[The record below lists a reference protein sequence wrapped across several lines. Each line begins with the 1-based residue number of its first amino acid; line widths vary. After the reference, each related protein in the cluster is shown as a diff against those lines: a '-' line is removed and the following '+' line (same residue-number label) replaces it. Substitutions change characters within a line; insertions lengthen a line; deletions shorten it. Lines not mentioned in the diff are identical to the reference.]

1 MNPAPPATTR
11 QVQDRERRQEEI
23 ELVAAMGRGSSDALA
38 VLYDRYSPMLMALA
52 VRVLRD
58 PAEAEEIL
66 QEAFLQAWRQ
76 AKRYDPARSSVV
88 TWLVLLT
95 RSRAID
101 RLRSRRVTERTV
113 TAVRDEPTTDHTSP
127 TGVRDVLL
135 QERRTRLRQELAR
148 LPEAQREVLELAF
161 FRGLTQR
168 EIAEETGTPLGTV
181 KTRSLL
187 AMKKLRQA
195 LQDEMDELL

>member
-1 MNPAPPATTR
+1 MDPASPATTR

-38 VLYDRYSPMLMALA
+38 ALYDRYSPMLMALA

-101 RLRSRRVTERTV
+101 RLRSRRVVDRTHDQ
-113 TAVRDEPTTDHTSP
+113 ARHGAALHESP
-127 TGVRDVLL
+127 AGP
-135 QERRTRLRQELAR
+135 RRVQQMDRRRRIRAALAE
-148 LPEAQREVLELAF
+148 LPEEQRQVVEYAYY
-161 FRGLTQR
+161 RGMTQS
-168 EIAEETGTPLGTV
+168 EIAAETGIPLGTV
-181 KTRSLL
+181 KTRTLL
-187 AMKKLRQA
+187 ALRKLRAA
-195 LQDEMDELL
+195 LREELGDLL

>member
-1 MNPAPPATTR
+1 MDPAPPATTMPVT
-11 QVQDRERRQEEI
+11 QERRQEEI

-38 VLYDRYSPMLMALA
+38 VLYDRYAPMLTALA
-52 VRVLRD
+52 VRILRD
-58 PAEAEEIL
+58 QAEAEEIL

-76 AKRYDPARSSVV
+76 ARRYDSTRSSVI

-101 RLRSRRVTERTV
+101 RLRSRQVAERTLS
-113 TAVRDEPTTDHTSP
+113 AVRDEPATDHTSP
-127 TGVRDVLL
+127 TGVRDVFL
-135 QERRTRLRQELAR
+135 QERRSRLRQELAR

-168 EIAEETGTPLGTV
+168 EIAEQTGTPLGTV

-187 AMKKLRQA
+187 AMKKLREAMQA
-195 LQDEMDELL
+195 EMDELL

>member
-1 MNPAPPATTR
+1 MDPAAPASSK
-11 QVQDRERRQEEI
+11 QDPERRQEEI
-23 ELVAAMGRGSSDALA
+23 ELVAAIGRGSSEALA
-38 VLYDRYSPMLMALA
+38 ALCDRYSGMLMALA
-52 VRVLRD
+52 VRILRD
-58 PAEAEEIL
+58 DAEAEEIL

-76 AKRYDPARSSVV
+76 ARRYDPERSSVV

-101 RLRSRRVTERTV
+101 RLRSRHVAERTLS
-113 TAVRDEPTTDHTSP
+113 AVRDERRSDHTSP
-127 TGVRDVLL
+127 TGLRDVFL
-135 QERRTRLRQELAR
+135 QERRKRLREELAR
-148 LPEAQREVLELAF
+148 LPETQREVLELAF

-168 EIAEETGTPLGTV
+168 EIAEETETPLGTV

-187 AMKKLRQA
+187 AMKKLRDA

>member
-1 MNPAPPATTR
+1 MNPAPPATTK

-23 ELVAAMGRGSSDALA
+23 ELVAAMSRGSSDALA

-76 AKRYDPARSSVV
+76 AKRYDPSRSSVV

-101 RLRSRRVTERTV
+101 RLRSRRVAERTV
-113 TAVRDEPTTDHTSP
+113 TAVRDEQTTVHTSP

-168 EIAEETGTPLGTV
+168 EIAEETGTPLGTI

>member
-1 MNPAPPATTR
+1 MR
-11 QVQDRERRQEEI
+11 DRERHQEEI
-23 ELVAAMGRGSSDALA
+23 ELVAAMGRGSFDALA

-101 RLRSRRVTERTV
+101 RRRSRRVAEHTL
-113 TAVRDEPTTDHTSP
+113 TAMRDERASDHTSP
-127 TGVRDVLL
+127 TDVREALL
-135 QERRTRLRQELAR
+135 QERRSRLREELAR
-148 LPEAQREVLELAF
+148 LSGAQREVLELAF

-168 EIAEETGTPLGTV
+168 EIAEETGTPLGAI

-187 AMKKLRQA
+187 AMKKLREG
-195 LQDEMDELL
+195 LQDETRRVGSGRRREHR